1 MPGPYASTPRSGGP
15 CGVSAPGPCVLSAA
29 MERIFISSLARG
41 DMAAIRGA
49 ARAAVESLDMRPV
62 MFETQPASA
71 EGSRRALLDEVG
83 KCDALLLLVGA
94 EYGESGERGISPTE
108 EEFQQARGLGI
119 DVLVL
124 VQDGIDREPAQ
135 QDFLARVR
143 GTWEQGNFTANFTG
157 PGDVALATVK
167 TLNAWQRGR
176 VGTDQ
181 TPAAVERALE
191 LARGDE
197 RRGMLHGGSKLRV
210 VATPLLNGP
219 LIGAVELADR
229 NRLFDPLAGAA
240 RTSGLVPQSMGI
252 ESSVEADRLQLTA
265 QGPGETLNLIVG
277 FDGSVVGEGEVG
289 GDAMGLGGMMV
300 RADRARSVIT
310 RTAEFAQRVWEAIDT
325 RDEIRNILLAAAVPE
340 AEHKSWVEHDP
351 GNSMSMPMSMPH
363 VLIAPEQPLRAR
375 RADLG
380 QPETVDRL
388 HAELRLAFE
397 LAGAVQQRNSRGS

>member
-1 MPGPYASTPRSGGP
+1 
-15 CGVSAPGPCVLSAA
+15 
-29 MERIFISSLARG
+29 MERIFISSLARR

-83 KCDALLLLVGA
+83 RCDALLLLVGA
-94 EYGESGERGISPTE
+94 EYGEPGERSISPTE
-108 EEFQQARGLGI
+108 EEFQQARDLGI

-124 VQDGIDREPAQ
+124 VQESVDREPAQ
-135 QDFLARVR
+135 QEFLARVR

-157 PGDVALATVK
+157 SGDVALAAVK

-176 VGTDQ
+176 AGADP

-197 RRGMLHGGSKLRV
+197 RRGMIHGGSKLRV
-210 VATPLLNGP
+210 VATPVLNGP

-229 NRLFDPLAGAA
+229 SRLLDALSGAA
-240 RTSGLVPQSMGI
+240 RASGLVPQSMGI
-252 ESSVEADRLQLTA
+252 ETSVEADRLRLTA
-265 QGPGETLNLIVG
+265 QGPGATLSLIVG

-300 RADRARSVIT
+300 RADRARDVIT
-310 RTAEFAQRVWEAIDT
+310 RTGEFAQRVWHAIDT
-325 RDEIRNILLAAAVPE
+325 RDEVRNILLAAAVPE

-363 VLIAPEQPLRAR
+363 LLIAPEQPLRAR
-375 RADLG
+375 RADLD
-380 QPETVDRL
+380 QPGTLERL
-388 HAELRLAFE
+388 HAELRRAFE
-397 LAGAVQQRNSRGS
+397 LAGAVQQRNQRGL